1 MDAQVKN
8 AMLNLDVDWFKKL
21 STSGAG
27 DMVYDTAVTF
37 KAYQSG
43 KRVLVTT
50 LEGAKVLS
58 TVQIF
63 LDAPDVARI
72 IVGDQILPFGYLNKY
87 TIVKIDLFYKER
99 GLLDYG
105 ILYLS

>member
-8 AMLNLDVDWFKKL
+8 AMLNFNVDWFKKL
-21 STSGAG
+21 SLSGAG
-27 DMVYDTAVTF
+27 DTTYDTAVTF

-50 LEGAKVLS
+50 LEGAKVFS

-63 LDAPDVARI
+63 LDAPDIVRI
-72 IVGDQILPFGYLNKY
+72 LVGDQILPFGYTTKY
-87 TIVKIDLFYKER
+87 TIVKVELFHKER
-99 GLLDYG
+99 GILDYG